1 MKTAR
6 SPGSGAFPSSSIVI
20 PALFAG
26 QNLFKAPS
34 NSVATHRTLVV
45 DGKKQLF
52 VTAPAKLD

>member
-6 SPGSGAFPSSSIVI
+6 SPGSGVFPHSSIVI

-26 QNLFKAPS
+26 QNLFKVASS
-34 NSVATHRTLVV
+34 NGSQPRTLEV

-52 VTAPAKLD
+52 LTAPAKLD